1 MHRLVAAGGQFCIL
15 LTTFAMNPTMQP
27 NDVLAAL
34 RDATAQQHALLDA
47 DLPLSQAD
55 ASLQDYC
62 DHLLMLRAWLV
73 PIEHWLAGFD
83 DGPQGPA
90 GPPPVLRSSLI
101 DADLALPPIVQ
112 MPPRATAPAPAAW
125 PPGASAAYRWGVCY
139 VIEGAQLGGAVLYRR
154 LNAQLAPHPLNYLKG
169 SVDGPGPRWRVFID
183 ALRDQLRDHE
193 QIADACAG
201 ASDAFDRVLALR
213 RLGR

>member
-1 MHRLVAAGGQFCIL
+1 MIAHHSL
-15 LTTFAMNPTMQP
+15 LTIYAMKPTMQS

-47 DLPLSQAD
+47 NLPLSQAH

-62 DHLLMLRAWLV
+62 EHLLMLRAWLV
-73 PIEHWLAGFD
+73 PIERWLAGFD

-90 GPPPVLRSSLI
+90 GLPPVHRSGLI
-101 DADLALPPIVQ
+101 DADLALPPIAQ
-112 MPPRATAPAPAAW
+112 LPPRAPAQPFDAW
-125 PPGASAAYRWGVCY
+125 PPSASAAYRWGVCY
-139 VIEGAQLGGAVLYRR
+139 VIEGAQLGGVVLYRR

-169 SVDGPGPRWRVFID
+169 CADGPGPRWRAFLD
-183 ALRDQLRDHE
+183 ALRGQLRDNE

-201 ASDAFDRVLALR
+201 ACDAFDRVLALR
-213 RLGR
+213 SGCR